1 MKVGLNISEEINKA
15 VQFHGKG
22 QLDEAEVLYK
32 NILSFQPNHPD
43 ALHLLGVV
51 HFQKGDLES
60 SQEFINKAIE
70 EKPSNP
76 NFHNNLGNTLRSSG
90 KVTLAELSY
99 RRALE
104 LDPQNIEAHAN
115 LAIVL
120 RDLGQSDEAIVF
132 CLKAIELNP
141 KIPQPYNTLGN
152 LFCEQME
159 WGKAQEAYKKALEVQ
174 PFPEAFNNLGNVL
187 KELGQ
192 LDEAVFSYQNAVSLN
207 PNYAEA
213 FNNLGN
219 VLKLLNQLEEAKEAY
234 DKAIEIWPEF
244 SEAHFNLGILFK
256 EIGHLAAAEKEY
268 RLAIDFDPSNYSAKH
283 MLSALSGESI
293 EAASLEYVEGLFD
306 RFAPTFDE
314 ELISKLGYSTPNL
327 LKELIT
333 TEIQRDVNF
342 QNVVDLGC
350 GTGLSG
356 EAIRSLSD
364 CLTGIDASKKM
375 LKVAEEKNIYDQLWQ
390 GEIVEALSISQE
402 TYDLFFAA
410 DVFVYLGNLEPIFNA
425 VRKQARG
432 EAFFVFSTESHS
444 GDEDF
449 NLRITGRFA
458 HSRQYIKKIAQL
470 TRFII
475 EEVKSAN
482 IRKDKGKWING
493 DLFILKTKST

>member
-1 MKVGLNISEEINKA
+1 LNIEKEINRA
-15 VQFHGKG
+15 VRLHKNGD
-22 QLDEAEVLYK
+22 LDEAAEIYK
-32 NILSFQPNHPD
+32 KILSVQPNNAD
-43 ALHLLGVV
+43 ALHLLGVAY
-51 HFQKGDLES
+51 FQTGDPETAQKL
-60 SQEFINKAIE
+60 IGGAIE
-70 EKPSNP
+70 INPSNH
-76 NFHNNLGNTLRSSG
+76 NFHNNLGNALRDL
-90 KVTLAELSY
+90 KRYVEAAISY
-99 RRALE
+99 RHALE
-104 LDPQNIEAHAN
+104 LEPRSIDAQAN
-115 LAIVL
+115 LAVAL
-120 RDLGQSDEAIVF
+120 RDLKQFDEAIEA
-132 CLKAIELNP
+132 CKIAIDLNP
-141 KIPQPYNTLGN
+141 NLPHPYNTLGN
-152 LFCEQME
+152 IYCDQME
-159 WGKAQEAYKKALEVQ
+159 WEKAEETFRIALEIQ
-174 PFPEAFNNLGNVL
+174 PYPESFNNLGNVL
-187 KELGQ
+187 KDLGR
-192 LDEAVFSYQNAVSLN
+192 LDEAVFCYQNAVALN
-207 PNYAEA
+207 SEYAEA

-234 DKAIEIWPEF
+234 DKAIGIWPEF

-256 EIGHLAAAEKEY
+256 EFGHLAAAEQEY
-268 RLAIDFDPSNYSAKH
+268 RLAFDLDPSNYSAKH

-293 EAASLEYVEGLFD
+293 EAASLEYVEELFD

-314 ELISKLGYSTPNL
+314 ELINKLSYSTPNL

-333 TEIQRDVNF
+333 TEIPSDVKF

-356 EAIRSLSD
+356 EGIRSLSD

-410 DVFVYLGNLEPIFNA
+410 DVFVYLGNLEPVFNA
-425 VRKQARG
+425 VRKQARE
-432 EAFFVFSTESHS
+432 EALFVFSTESHS

-458 HSRQYIKKIAQL
+458 HSRQYIKRISQL
-470 TRFII
+470 TGFII
-475 EEVKSAN
+475 EEAKSAN